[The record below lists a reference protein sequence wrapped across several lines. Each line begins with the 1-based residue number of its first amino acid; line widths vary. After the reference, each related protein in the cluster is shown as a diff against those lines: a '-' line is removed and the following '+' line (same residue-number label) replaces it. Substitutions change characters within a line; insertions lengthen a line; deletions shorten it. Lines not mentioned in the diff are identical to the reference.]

1 MNILMLFSA
10 GIPICDGIASHVVE
24 LSDRLRQ
31 RGHNITLMTR
41 GSWRGGSELEYRG
54 FRVLKVPFYPI
65 YPFHV
70 HFHDLFVRKAIAA
83 LDIQPDIIHLH
94 TPLVPPLSVKKPIV
108 TTFHTPMLADTAQ
121 IENIGLK
128 TALIKLMGKTT
139 SYWVEKKLL
148 SISDAI
154 ITVSYGVAD
163 ELRTLYGYKNHL
175 YPIPN
180 AVDSNIYKPA
190 DDYKK
195 DKILLY
201 MGRLAYRK
209 GLIDIVNSAKRV
221 INKHPDVIY
230 KIVGAGPLES
240 TIKELI
246 KKNNLGNNFRFYGEI
261 RDRKKVL
268 QFYQDAYAVLV
279 PSHYEGLPMTL
290 LEAMSCEKPI
300 ISTNASFNKGV
311 LENGINALLVE
322 PKSPEDLGN
331 ATNRLLSSEKLCLKI
346 GKAARKTIVEKMS
359 AEINTNKVIEV
370 YNHALEHFNKK
381 GSA

>member
-1 MNILMLFSA
+1 MNILMLFSTD
-10 GIPICDGIASHVVE
+10 IPICDGIASHVVE
-24 LSDRLRQ
+24 LSERLRE
-31 RGHNITLMTR
+31 RGHNIVLMTR
-41 GSWRGGSELEYRG
+41 GGWHGESFEYRG
-54 FRVLKVPFYPI
+54 FKVIKAPFFPL

-70 HFHDLFVRKAIAA
+70 HFHGLFVRKAIAT

-94 TPLVPPLSVKKPIV
+94 TPLVSPLSIKKTIV
-108 TTFHTPMLADTAQ
+108 TTFHTPMIADTAQ

-139 SYWVEKKLL
+139 SYWFEKKLL

-175 YPIPN
+175 YPILN
-180 AVDSNIYKPA
+180 AVDSDIYKPA
-190 DDYKK
+190 DDYKGEK
-195 DKILLY
+195 TLLY
-201 MGRLAYRK
+201 MGRLSYRK
-209 GLIDIVNSAKRV
+209 GLIDIVNSAKHV
-221 INKHPDVIY
+221 IKKHPDVIY
-230 KIVGAGPLES
+230 KIVGSGPLES
-240 TIKELI
+240 TIKKLI
-246 KKNNLGNNFRFYGEI
+246 KKNELGNKFRFYGEI

-268 QFYQDAYAVLV
+268 QYYQDAYAVLV

-290 LEAMSCEKPI
+290 LEAMSCGKPI
-300 ISTNASFNKGV
+300 ISTSASFNKGV

-331 ATNRLLSSEKLCLKI
+331 ATNQLLSSEELCLKI
-346 GKAARKTIVEKMS
+346 GKAARKTIVGKMS

-370 YNHALEHFNKK
+370 YNHALEHFNKER
-381 GSA
+381 SA